1 MEAIQIRFI
10 QPFSQS
16 KNIGG
21 EYNKCIAELPD
32 DCYLV
37 LRDQDTLP
45 LRPDWAN
52 QIHAVIKANPDFQI
66 IGCMTNRLR
75 APYQLAYGVFSN
87 DGDITEHIKI
97 ADTLWNAHND
107 LVTDVP
113 GVAGMCM
120 IFHKSVWEQIK
131 FTENSIFFD
140 KEFCQQARKL
150 GMNIGVARGVYLF
163 HLYRW
168 GQKDPF
174 NYKDHLL

>member
-16 KNIGG
+16 KNIGQ
-21 EYNKCIAELPD
+21 EYNQCISELPD
-32 DCYLV
+32 DCFVV

-45 LRPDWAN
+45 LRPDWGN
-52 QIHAVIKANPDFQI
+52 QIYEVIKANPSFQI

-75 APYQLAYGVFSN
+75 APYQLAAGVFSN
-87 DGDITEHIKI
+87 DADISNHIEIANQLWDEHS
-97 ADTLWNAHND
+97 T

-131 FTENSIFFD
+131 FEENSIFFD
-140 KEFCQQARKL
+140 KQFCDKARKL

-168 GQKDPF
+168 GKQDPF
-174 NYKDHLL
+174 NYKEHLL

>member
-16 KNIGG
+16 KNIGS
-21 EYNKCIAELPD
+21 EYNKCISELPD
-32 DCYLV
+32 DCYIC

-45 LRPDWAN
+45 LRPDWGN
-52 QIHAVIKANPDFQI
+52 QIYQVIQANPDFDI

-75 APYQLAYGVFSN
+75 AAYQLAAGQFSN
-87 DGDITEHIKI
+87 DADISNHIEI
-97 ADTLWNAHND
+97 ANKLWDNHNT

-120 IFHKSVWEQIK
+120 IFHKYVWEQIK
-131 FTENSIFFD
+131 FEENSIFFD
-140 KEFCQQARKL
+140 KSFCDKARRL
-150 GMNIGVARGVYLF
+150 GMKVGVAKGVYMF

-168 GQKDPF
+168 GQVDPF
-174 NYKDHLL
+174 SYKEHLL